1 MKTEDDPGIT
11 YERCLAEEAG
21 HLRRL
26 RRWLTWLVRG
36 RIAVLVAGITLA
48 GEACS
53 RHGHWGLAAAVS
65 SVVFVALTVAIAVV
79 EQRSKQREARVR
91 YYEDGLARVQ
101 GRTIKDAPDG
111 QRFAD
116 PAHPYAADLDIFG
129 PSSIF
134 SHLCMARTGTGQA
147 MLARWLTQAA
157 PIAEIAERQRAV
169 AELSSRLSLRRDLWL
184 AGGTVRERVREDALE
199 DWLSGAIT
207 RIPRWQRIVTG
218 MLGALGLVALYA
230 FANPEAIPVALAI
243 VLVQR
248 LWVRRYRTL
257 TKSVEAQVFRRAYEL
272 RVIARSIKRLCGE
285 RFSDP
290 RLMTLIAGLS
300 DAGQP
305 ASRHIIRL
313 VRLVDWLESRR
324 NQLFAIPAFVLL
336 LPEQLCFA
344 IESWRAQ
351 HGASASRWLATIGE
365 MEALASLATFAF
377 EHPDFPFPQLAEQAS
392 APSLLAT
399 ALGHP
404 LIPASARVANDV
416 RLDATCRLLVVTGS
430 NMSGKS
436 TLLRT
441 VGVNAVLAMAGAP
454 VCASQHDPD
463 ADAAGR
469 ILARPGFPGSGRV
482 ALFCRDQ
489 TLACHPLDGHGQA
502 AGALFARRNSQ
513 RNQFAGSPRR
523 RRGHHSP
530 APRTRRHGPGND
542 TRPRPKRAGRQ
553 AKQPRRKRA
562 LSRHPRRRPT
572 TFRLP
577 PAARGRHTKE
587 CAGSHASG
595 GHRRVQIVNHA
606 SVIFPEARA
615 TSLLFSSGRRSCST
629 VRNRVATASRFGTMQ
644 FLPST
649 LLSTKNMSSATGPAL
664 VVWMR
669 TD

>member
-116 PAHPYAADLDIFG
+116 PTHPYAADLDIFG

-199 DWLSGAIT
+199 DWLSGALT
-207 RIPRWQRIVTG
+207 RIPRWQRVVTG

-257 TKSVEAQVFRRAYEL
+257 AKSVEAQVFRRAYEL

-392 APSLLAT
+392 APALLAT

-454 VCASQHDPD
+454 VCATSMTLTPMQLGASLRAQDSLEAGVSRFFAEIKRLHAILSMATGKPPVLFLLDEILNGTNSQDRREGAEAIIRQLLERGAMGLVTTHDLALSAL
-463 ADAAGR
+463 ADR
-469 ILARPGFPGSGRV
+469 QSSPGANVHFQDTLEGDRLLFDYRLQPGV
-482 ALFCRDQ
+482 V
-489 TLACHPLDGHGQA
+489 T
-502 AGALFARRNSQ
+502 RRN
-513 RNQFAGSPRR
+513 
-523 RRGHHSP
+523 
-530 APRTRRHGPGND
+530 
-542 TRPRPKRAGRQ
+542 
-553 AKQPRRKRA
+553 A
-562 LSRHPRRRPT
+562 LDLM
-572 TFRLP
+572 RLV
-577 PAARGRHTKE
+577 GIDVSK
-587 CAGSHASG
+587 S
-595 GHRRVQIVNHA
+595 
-606 SVIFPEARA
+606 
-615 TSLLFSSGRRSCST
+615 
-629 VRNRVATASRFGTMQ
+629 
-644 FLPST
+644 
-649 LLSTKNMSSATGPAL
+649 
-664 VVWMR
+664 
-669 TD
+669 

>member
-1 MKTEDDPGIT
+1 MKTENDPGIT
-11 YERCLAEEAG
+11 YQRCLDEEAG

-26 RRWLTWLVRG
+26 RRSLTWLVRA
-36 RIAVLVAGITLA
+36 RIAVLVAGIALA

-53 RHGHWGLAAAVS
+53 RHGHWGLAAAAS
-65 SVVFVALTVAIAVV
+65 TVVFVALTVAIALV
-79 EQRSKQREARVR
+79 EHRSKQREACVR

-157 PIAEIAERQRAV
+157 PIGEIAERQRAV

-218 MLGALGLVALYA
+218 MLGAFGLVALYA

-257 TKSVEAQVFRRAYEL
+257 AKSVEAQVFRRAYEL

-351 HGASASRWLATIGE
+351 HGASALRWLATIGE

-377 EHPDFPFPQLAEQAS
+377 EHPDFPFPQLVEQAS
-392 APSLLAT
+392 APALLAS

-454 VCASQHDPD
+454 VCAASMTLTPMQLGASLRAQDSLEAGVSRFFAEIKRLHAILSMATHKPPVLFLLDEILNGTNSQDRREGAEAIIRQLLERGAMGLVTTHDLALSAL
-463 ADAAGR
+463 ADR
-469 ILARPGFPGSGRV
+469 HSSPGANVHFQDTLEGDRLLFDYRLQPGV
-482 ALFCRDQ
+482 V
-489 TLACHPLDGHGQA
+489 T
-502 AGALFARRNSQ
+502 RRN
-513 RNQFAGSPRR
+513 
-523 RRGHHSP
+523 
-530 APRTRRHGPGND
+530 
-542 TRPRPKRAGRQ
+542 
-553 AKQPRRKRA
+553 A
-562 LSRHPRRRPT
+562 LDLM
-572 TFRLP
+572 RLV
-577 PAARGRHTKE
+577 GIDVSK
-587 CAGSHASG
+587 S
-595 GHRRVQIVNHA
+595 
-606 SVIFPEARA
+606 
-615 TSLLFSSGRRSCST
+615 
-629 VRNRVATASRFGTMQ
+629 
-644 FLPST
+644 
-649 LLSTKNMSSATGPAL
+649 
-664 VVWMR
+664 
-669 TD
+669 